1 MSQLIINR
9 GRGPEIAGTRI
20 TVYDVL
26 DYSTKGYHPTFIASL
41 FRVSS
46 HQVQAALEYIAAHKD
61 EVMAEYRQMLAHDAE
76 GNPPEVR
83 AKETASRAGCSRGWP
98 SCGRPGTGGRTVR
111 GILADNNVEGHVNR
125 LLLLLRGDEWGEV
138 WASLGLTVESF
149 DSLGLTR
156 DTPDAVLWHVCQQ
169 RELIL
174 ITANRLQRTADSLE
188 ATIQRHNS
196 SQAFPV
202 VTLANGDRILDDRN
216 YAERAVVKL
225 LEYLLDVSNYR
236 GTGRLYVP

>member
-1 MSQLIINR
+1 M
-9 GRGPEIAGTRI
+9 
-20 TVYDVL
+20 
-26 DYSTKGYHPTFIASL
+26 
-41 FRVSS
+41 
-46 HQVQAALEYIAAHKD
+46 
-61 EVMAEYRQMLAHDAE
+61 
-76 GNPPEVR
+76 
-83 AKETASRAGCSRGWP
+83 
-98 SCGRPGTGGRTVR
+98 R

-149 DSLGLTR
+149 DSPGLTR

-188 ATIQRHNS
+188 ATIQQHNS

-202 VTLANGDRILDDRN
+202 VTLANANRILDDRD
-216 YAERAVVKL
+216 YARRAVVKL
-225 LEYLLDVSNYR
+225 LEYLLDNSNYR